1 MQKRKKKKKKNNF
14 LCDVFP
20 RGFSISEDK
29 KGGKSKL
36 FCFLP

>member
-20 RGFSISEDK
+20 RGFSIAEDK
-29 KGGKSKL
+29 KGGKIK
-36 FCFLP
+36 